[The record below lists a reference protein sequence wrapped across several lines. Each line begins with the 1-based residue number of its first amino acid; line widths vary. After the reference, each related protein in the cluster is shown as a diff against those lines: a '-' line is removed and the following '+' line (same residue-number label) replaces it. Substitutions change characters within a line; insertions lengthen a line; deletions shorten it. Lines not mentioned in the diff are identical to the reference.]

1 MELHSTNMSSLG
13 IDSSCVIMAIMIRY
27 TSLVSVEAR
36 IYLIRIISSYPLMF
50 GVGAFTA
57 RFLARMISTIGLLSM
72 GNEEMVPFAYKT
84 YQDSQTGLSDEKAAD
99 QQIALME
106 SFQTTFCRQ
115 NVKVH
120 FLGLFDTVNSVGV
133 FDNPFTKT
141 QVPTKIKGTAKHVRH
156 AVSIDERRS
165 KFKAALLKQEEGLI
179 MDKDGE
185 DIKEVWFPG
194 NHGDVGGGWFPDS
207 FNSNPKEN
215 PTLRP
220 SYFGIK
226 RDNDEWGDAK
236 GKGAEWINPDL
247 RELNDPVQL
256 SDIAL
261 EWMIT
266 ELDKVE
272 AKEKD
277 VEKRLKWNYHKDLFR
292 YNFYTNFKKAVM
304 SRKHD
309 VLAFKTSA
317 QFKNEKE
324 VANQAKLPKPKPGL
338 IGSWFKTCFWH
349 LLGKC
354 SHTWPSICINPLGSH
369 FLFANHYLT

>member
-1 MELHSTNMSSLG
+1 M
-13 IDSSCVIMAIMIRY
+13 VIMIRY
-27 TSLVSVEAR
+27 TSLVLVEAR
-36 IYLIRIISSYPLMF
+36 TNMIWIINQYPLMF
-50 GVGAFTA
+50 GTGAFTA
-57 RFLARMISTIGLLSM
+57 RFLARMIATIGLLSM
-72 GNEEMVPFAYKT
+72 GNEEMVPFAYKI
-84 YQDSQTGLSDEKAAD
+84 YQDSQTGLSGKAAD

-133 FDNPFTKT
+133 FDNPFAKT
-141 QVPTKIKGTAKHVRH
+141 QVVTEIKGTAEYVRH
-156 AVSIDERRS
+156 AVSLDERRS
-165 KFKAALLKQEEGLI
+165 KFKAALLIQE
-179 MDKDGE
+179 KDLQINGKKNDEGE

-207 FNSNPKEN
+207 FTSNPIEN
-215 PTLRP
+215 PILPP
-220 SYFGIK
+220 SYFGLK
-226 RDNDEWGDAK
+226 RDNDKWGDASK
-236 GKGAEWINPDL
+236 DAKDKDAKWINPDL

-292 YNFYTNFKKAVM
+292 YNFYTNFKKAIM

-317 QFKNEKE
+317 QYKKEKE
-324 VANQAKLPKPKPGL
+324 VADQAKLPKPKLGL

-354 SHTWPSICINPLGSH
+354 SHT
-369 FLFANHYLT
+369 